1 MFDTDHN
8 NNIDANEFQQLA
20 FQLGEALTKEEV
32 TEAIK
37 QIDKNQDG
45 VITFDEFYDWWS
57 SAEHP
62 DVREDSERAKQL
74 RVLKMKLRSQSY
86 MRAVSRLVEKVNQKA
101 AAQELGTKKY
111 PAILLFFAVI
121 SLLISFKSLLS
132 IIFLVFLLWY
142 FLFNYSLCYFI
153 LLGSFLPA
161 LIHIHNYILHLCY
174 FFLNF

>member
-1 MFDTDHN
+1 LALYEEAGPTEAEEDKSTFLGEISIVDECSQSLNIGRVEKIFQMFDTDHN
-8 NNIDANEFQQLA
+8 NNIDGKEFQQLA
-20 FQLGEALTKEEV
+20 FQLGEALTNEEV

-62 DVREDSERAKQL
+62 DVRDDTERAKQL

-101 AAQELGTKKY
+101 AAQELGEY
-111 PAILLFFAVI
+111 
-121 SLLISFKSLLS
+121 
-132 IIFLVFLLWY
+132 
-142 FLFNYSLCYFI
+142 
-153 LLGSFLPA
+153 
-161 LIHIHNYILHLCY
+161 
-174 FFLNF
+174 NFCK